1 MKLALGTAQFGLDYG
16 VANKHGRVEIEE
28 VKTILSLAKASGI
41 KTLDTAS
48 AYGKSEITLGKANI
62 NGFDVISK
70 IPPFPTGVYNDI
82 GGWIRETVNASLT
95 KLSAT
100 SLRGLLF
107 HRPMDLLRDS
117 GKEAYQTL
125 VAMKAEGVVEK
136 IGISIYQPEDLDE
149 LIPRYSFDII
159 QAPLNILDRR
169 LISSGWLQKLKHKGI
184 EVHTRS
190 AFLQGLLLMNP
201 ANRPAYFLKWA
212 YQLNQFDQWRIRHGL
227 TALQACLGFLD
238 QNNDI
243 DRVIVGIDSSNQ
255 LEEIIKNSLHS
266 DLIAPPELE
275 LTDEALI
282 NPSRWQL

>member
-28 VKTILSLAKASGI
+28 VRTILSLAKASGI
-41 KTLDTAS
+41 MTLDTAS
-48 AYGKSEITLGKANI
+48 AYGQSEKTLGKANI

-70 IPPFPTGVYNDI
+70 IPPFPTGAYNDI
-82 GGWIRETVNASLT
+82 GGWIREIVNASLT
-95 KLSAT
+95 NLRAT

-107 HRPMDLLRDS
+107 HRPMDLLHDS

-169 LISSGWLQKLKHKGI
+169 LISSGWLQKLKCKGI

-212 YQLNQFDQWRIRHGL
+212 HQLNQFDQWRTRHGL

-266 DLIAPPELE
+266 DLIASPELE